1 MHCRRRLP
9 AVAGAASAYDRQVR
23 TDQLLNL
30 PEGLPVPIDD
40 GAADHLVGM
49 PMPPI
54 ALAATDGTT
63 VRLDD
68 PTAPQT
74 VVFAYPRTGRPG
86 EEPPGGLKAW
96 DAIPGARGC
105 TPQACGYRDH
115 HAELVGHGVRVFGLS
130 TQDTAYQQEAA
141 TRLELPYPLLS
152 DACLALTRA
161 LRLPTFETQGLT
173 LLRRQTLIIREGRI
187 EHVRYPVFPSDRDAV
202 EVIDWLR
209 ANR

>member
-1 MHCRRRLP
+1 M
-9 AVAGAASAYDRQVR
+9 R

-30 PEGLPVPIDD
+30 PEGPPVPIDD
-40 GAADHLVGM
+40 GAADHLVGTS
-49 PMPPI
+49 MPPI
-54 ALAATDGTT
+54 GLAATDGTT

-68 PTAPQT
+68 AAAPRT

-86 EEPPGGLKAW
+86 EEPPGGLEAW

-105 TPQACGYRDH
+105 TPQACGYRDQ
-115 HAELVGHGVRVFGLS
+115 HAELVGLGVSVFGLS

-141 TRLELPYPLLS
+141 TRLELPYALLS
-152 DACLALTRA
+152 DAGLALTHA
-161 LRLPTFETQGLT
+161 LRLPTFRTQGLT
-173 LLRRQTLIIREGRI
+173 LLRRQTLVIRDGRI
-187 EHVRYPVFPSDRDAV
+187 EHARYPVFQSDRDAV